1 MGNTWGTY
9 LQWRTEQGYT
19 GISTEDEYNE
29 FLTQVGK
36 QVEADKLT
44 KEEAQELEKQFAVS
58 MVKDKVAQTFEAIR
72 SLVTVGTTI
81 TYDDLAQ
88 LTGLSLRTVKRH
100 VEELQEKGYLHI
112 KRGIHANMYYYG
124 VDMRDISKKKSI
136 HFVDTFEW
144 ANGIEDIAEEVTIK
158 DGIGEIHVTM
168 YNIEEMLERTSQ
180 FMREV
185 GCLYRYCH
193 TTKKVS

>member
-158 DGIGEIHVTM
+158 DGIGEVHVTM

>member
-124 VDMRDISKKKSI
+124 MDMRDISKKKSI

-144 ANGIEDIAEEVTIK
+144 ANGIEDIVGEVTIK

>member
-1 MGNTWGTY
+1 
-9 LQWRTEQGYT
+9 
-19 GISTEDEYNE
+19 
-29 FLTQVGK
+29 
-36 QVEADKLT
+36 
-44 KEEAQELEKQFAVS
+44 

>member
-1 MGNTWGTY
+1 MDNTWGTY

-36 QVEADKLT
+36 QVGADKLT
-44 KEEAQELEKQFAVS
+44 KEEAQELERQFADS
-58 MVKDKVAQTFEAIR
+58 MVKDKLAQTFEAIR

-88 LTGLSLRTVKRH
+88 LTALSLRTVKRH

-112 KRGIHANMYYYG
+112 TRGIHANTYYYG
-124 VDMRDISKKKSI
+124 VDMRDTNKKKSI

-144 ANGIEDIAEEVTIK
+144 ANGIEDIAGEVTIK

-168 YNIEEMLERTSQ
+168 YKIEGILERTSQ

>member
-1 MGNTWGTY
+1 MDKTWGTY
-9 LQWRTEQGYT
+9 LQWRTKQGYT

-36 QVEADKLT
+36 QVEVDKLT
-44 KEEAQELEKQFAVS
+44 KEEAQELEKRFAES
-58 MVKDKVAQTFEAIR
+58 IVKDKVAQTFEVIR

-112 KRGIHANMYYYG
+112 KRGIHANTYYYG
-124 VDMRDISKKKSI
+124 VDMRDANKNKSI

-144 ANGIEDIAEEVTIK
+144 ANGIEDIAGEVTIK
-158 DGIGEIHVTM
+158 GGIGEIHVTM

-180 FMREV
+180 FIREV

>member
-1 MGNTWGTY
+1 MDNTWGTY
-9 LQWRTEQGYT
+9 LQWRTKQGYT

-29 FLTQVGK
+29 FLIQVGK
-36 QVEADKLT
+36 QVEVDKLT
-44 KEEAQELEKQFAVS
+44 KEEAQELEKRFAES
-58 MVKDKVAQTFEAIR
+58 MVKDKVAQTFEVIR
-72 SLVTVGTTI
+72 SLVAVGTTI

-112 KRGIHANMYYYG
+112 KRGTHANTYYVG
-124 VDMRDISKKKSI
+124 NDMRDLSEKKRI
-136 HFVDTFEW
+136 HFVDMFEW
-144 ANGIEDIAEEVTIK
+144 GNDIEDISGEITIK
-158 DGIGEIHVTM
+158 DGINELHIAM
-168 YNIEEMLERTSQ
+168 YNVEEMLERTSQ

-185 GCLYRYCH
+185 GSLYRYCH